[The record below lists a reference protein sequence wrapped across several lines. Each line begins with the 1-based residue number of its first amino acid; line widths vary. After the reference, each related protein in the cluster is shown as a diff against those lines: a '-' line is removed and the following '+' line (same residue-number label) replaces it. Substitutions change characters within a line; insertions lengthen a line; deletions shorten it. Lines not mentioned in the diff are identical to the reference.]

1 MPDVMERIN
10 LNVPPDVRQR
20 LRDMASQS
28 GRTESEMARTLLVG
42 ALEGAWREA
51 FYRRVADA
59 YSPELRA
66 RDLDILRAFER
77 LDG

>member
-10 LNVPPDVRQR
+10 LNVPSDVRQR
-20 LRDMASQS
+20 LREMASRS
-28 GRTESEMARTLLVG
+28 GRTESEMARALLVSALDG
-42 ALEGAWREA
+42 AFREA
-51 FYRRVADA
+51 FYRQVAEA
-59 YSPELRA
+59 HSPELRA